1 MPKRSTFSNP
11 FVQRDCKGGKNDN
24 KKSKSPQPVNSHLT
38 YILTKT
44 LSVHDWGQKPS
55 SAR

>member
-1 MPKRSTFSNP
+1 MSKRSTFSNP

-38 YILTKT
+38 YILTQYE
-44 LSVHDWGQKPS
+44 VPHDWGQ
-55 SAR
+55 